1 MSKTLRLHVHVDAG
15 VNPKCSGEIDMHFK
29 AELSEAQLDQF
40 PRREVKFRFAPELVP
55 KIFGVP
61 G

>member
-1 MSKTLRLHVHVDAG
+1 
-15 VNPKCSGEIDMHFK
+15 MHFK
-29 AELSEAQLDQF
+29 AELSEAQLDQL
-40 PRREVKFRFAPELVP
+40 PLREAKFGFAPELVP